1 MKRAVASKN
10 SRSGRV
16 SGLKSTKSQ
25 QSAKVLKLKLPK
37 KRQITARN
45 MLLVG
50 LLVALFLWSI
60 YPLKQR
66 AEQQRANRL
75 LREKI
80 DESKGKNQELG
91 EEVDRLKSYEY
102 VELVARR
109 EFGLVKPGETSVWV
123 IPAEENDSKDNKLQA
138 EDKKEQKDKADAV
151 KKDSKQSKSEN
162 EAAKKGSKNKTGSS
176 KSWWQRG
183 LSFLDRLTGSK
194 NR

>member
-1 MKRAVASKN
+1 MKRAVASKD

-16 SGLKSTKSQ
+16 SGLKSTKSK

-37 KRQITARN
+37 KRQITVRN

-75 LREKI
+75 LVAEI
-80 DESKGKNQELG
+80 AESKGKNEELG
-91 EEVDRLKSYEY
+91 EEVKRLRSDEY
-102 VELVARR
+102 VEQLARR
-109 EFGLVKPGETSVWV
+109 DLGLVKPGETSVWV
-123 IPAEENDSKDNKLQA
+123 IPAEENDSKDSKLQT
-138 EDKKEQKDKADAV
+138 EDKKEQKDKADTV

-162 EAAKKGSKNKTGSS
+162 EAAKKSSKSKTGSS

-183 LSFLDRLTGSK
+183 LSFLDQLTGSK
-194 NR
+194 SR

>member
-1 MKRAVASKN
+1 MKRAVASKD

-16 SGLKSTKSQ
+16 SGLKSTKSK

-37 KRQITARN
+37 KRQITVRN

-75 LREKI
+75 LLAEI
-80 DESKGKNQELG
+80 AESKGKNEELG
-91 EEVDRLKSYEY
+91 EEVKRLRSDEY
-102 VELVARR
+102 VEQLARR
-109 EFGLVKPGETSVWV
+109 DLGLVKPGETSVWV
-123 IPAEENDSKDNKLQA
+123 IPAEENDSKDSKLQT
-138 EDKKEQKDKADAV
+138 EDKKEQKDKADTV

-162 EAAKKGSKNKTGSS
+162 EAAKKSSKSKTGSS

-183 LSFLDRLTGSK
+183 LSFLDQLTGSK
-194 NR
+194 SR

>member
-37 KRQITARN
+37 KRQITVRN

-75 LREKI
+75 LRAEI
-80 DESKGKNQELG
+80 DESKGKNEELG
-91 EEVDRLKSYEY
+91 EEVKRLKSDEY
-102 VELVARR
+102 VEQLARR
-109 EFGLVKPGETSVWV
+109 DLGLVKPGETSVWV
-123 IPAEENDSKDNKLQA
+123 VPAKENDSQDSKLHIG
-138 EDKKEQKDKADAV
+138 DKKERKDKTDAV
-151 KKDSKQSKSEN
+151 KKDSKQSKKESESS
-162 EAAKKGSKNKTGSS
+162 KKGSKSRASS
-176 KSWWQRG
+176 DKSWWQRA

-194 NR
+194 SR